1 LVVDG
6 WTSVVAVPATAKRE
20 PRQTG
25 HEFMSWKIWS
35 LKKSVWVF
43 HVNTGACNNCD
54 IEIINLLTPKYDVER
69 LGIKLVG
76 SPRHADALL
85 VTGVVTAQAAPRLRE
100 VYRQTPKP
108 CIVFAIGAC
117 ACETGIFNGA
127 YHVVGPVDK
136 IIREID
142 PEAII
147 AYVPGCPPKP
157 EAMISGV
164 VKALSIL

>member
-1 LVVDG
+1 
-6 WTSVVAVPATAKRE
+6 
-20 PRQTG
+20 
-25 HEFMSWKIWS
+25 MSWKINA

-54 IEIINLLTPKYDVER
+54 IEVVNCLTPKFDVER
-69 LGIKLVG
+69 FGIKLIG

-100 VYRQTPKP
+100 VYRQAPKP
-108 CIVFAIGAC
+108 CVVFAIGAC
-117 ACETGIFNGA
+117 GNDTGIFKNG

-136 IIREID
+136 IIKEID
-142 PEAII
+142 PNAII

-157 EAMISGV
+157 EAIISGV
-164 VKALSIL
+164 VKALSAL